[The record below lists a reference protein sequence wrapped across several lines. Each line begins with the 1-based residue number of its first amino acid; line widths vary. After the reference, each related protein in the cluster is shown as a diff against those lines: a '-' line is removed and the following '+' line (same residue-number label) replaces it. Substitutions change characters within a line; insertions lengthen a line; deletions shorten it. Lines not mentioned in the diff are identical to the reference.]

1 MNWRNKLLLAFGVI
15 AAAILTGVIAITLAT
30 QPSAPSL
37 RVLDA
42 GKSSWYAVYFTAPKN
57 PPKESNPPDSLDAA
71 LTRFIRSA
79 RVSVDVATYQLDLP
93 SVVQALLDAKRRGVV
108 VRIVTDQKIF
118 NDVKQNQ
125 SLKEL
130 QNSGIPLVAGN
141 PKATMHNKFVI
152 VDRQAVWLGSWNF
165 TTNDT
170 YRNDNN
176 SIVIQSAELARNY
189 TVTFEKMFSEKKFGA
204 ARAPGGT
211 TPRLTIGGSAV
222 ENYFA
227 PEDRVAEK
235 ISARLRQAARTIDFM
250 AFAFTDDR
258 IGAVLLERAKGGV
271 VVRGVFELTGADT
284 SASEYGKLKQAGLEV
299 RQDGNPFAMHHK
311 VFIVD
316 GKTVI
321 LGSFNFS
328 QNAEAENDENLVIID
343 DIPLA
348 QTFTAEFARVYAQAR
363 QR

>member
-1 MNWRNKLLLAFGVI
+1 MSWRNKILLTVGVI
-15 AAAILTGVIAITLAT
+15 VAAILTGGIVVALTT
-30 QPSAPSL
+30 QPSAPSV

-57 PPKESNPPDSLDAA
+57 SPKESNPPDSLDAA
-71 LTRFIRSA
+71 LTQFIQSA
-79 RVSVDVATYQLDLP
+79 RSSVDVATYQLDLP
-93 SVVQALLDAKRRGVV
+93 GVVQALLDAKKRGAV
-108 VRIVTDQKIF
+108 VRVVTDQNIF
-118 NDVKQNQ
+118 ADVKQNQ

-130 QNSGIPLVAGN
+130 QKSGIPIVAGN
-141 PKATMHNKFVI
+141 PKAIMHNKFVV
-152 VDRQAVWLGSWNF
+152 VDKQAVWLGSWNF
-165 TTNDT
+165 TLNDT

-176 SIVIQSAELARNY
+176 GIVIHSAELARNY
-189 TVTFEKMFSEKKFGA
+189 TATFEKMFTDKKFGA
-204 ARAPGGT
+204 ARQPGGT

-235 ISARLRQAARTIDFM
+235 IVARLKQAARTIDFM
-250 AFAFTDDR
+250 AFAFTDDQ
-258 IGAVLLERAKGGV
+258 IGAAILERAKGGV

-284 SASEYGKLKQAGLEV
+284 SASEYGKLKQAGLDV
-299 RQDGNPFAMHHK
+299 RVDGNPFAMHHK

-328 QNAEAENDENLVIID
+328 QNAEEENDENLLIID
-343 DIPLA
+343 DIALV
-348 QTFTAEFARVYAQAR
+348 QTFAAEFARVYGLAR
-363 QR
+363 K